1 MIIAIAMQKG
11 GTGKTTTAAVLCQA
25 AARRKCKVLA
35 VDMDPQRNL
44 TSALGVAD
52 DGPGDSYK
60 LLTGAR
66 AADQIHKSK
75 QSNIDIIP
83 GSEALSAT
91 PGGPGSARRLQ
102 EAIRPISALYDVVL
116 IDTPPTA
123 GVLQYNALQA
133 AHRLIIPI
141 NADGYSADGLYT
153 IIDNARQIQKSN
165 PALQI
170 AGILYTRYDP
180 NSDYDRQLFREIINT
195 FCRGADIPYLGTIRT
210 TDKVKEAARDQVS
223 LYTHAPRCTAAAD
236 YMDVFHEVTEHKY
249 T

>member
-1 MIIAIAMQKG
+1 MIITLAMQKG
-11 GTGKTTTAAVLCQA
+11 GTGKTTSTAVIAQA

-35 VDMDPQRNL
+35 IDLDPQQNL

-52 DGPGDSYK
+52 DGPGDAYN
-60 LLTGAR
+60 LLMGAR
-66 AADQIHKSK
+66 AADQIHKSN
-75 QSNIDIIP
+75 QANIDIIP
-83 GSEALSAT
+83 GSAALST
-91 PGGPGSARRLQ
+91 ISGGPGSARRLQ
-102 EAIRPISALYDVVL
+102 EAARPISALYDVIL

-133 AHRLIIPI
+133 ADRLIIPI

-165 PALQI
+165 PALKI

-180 NSDYDRQLFREIINT
+180 NSEYDRQLFREIINT
-195 FCRGADIPYLGTIRT
+195 FCRGTGVPYLGTIRT

-236 YMDVFHEVTEHKY
+236 YMDIFSEVTGYKN

>member
-1 MIIAIAMQKG
+1 MIITLAMQKG
-11 GTGKTTTAAVLCQA
+11 STGKTTTTAVLCQA

-60 LLTGAR
+60 LLTGGR

-102 EAIRPISALYDVVL
+102 
-116 IDTPPTA
+116 
-123 GVLQYNALQA
+123 G
-133 AHRLIIPI
+133 
-141 NADGYSADGLYT
+141 
-153 IIDNARQIQKSN
+153 
-165 PALQI
+165 
-170 AGILYTRYDP
+170 
-180 NSDYDRQLFREIINT
+180 QL
-195 FCRGADIPYLGTIRT
+195 
-210 TDKVKEAARDQVS
+210 DQ
-223 LYTHAPRCTAAAD
+223 
-236 YMDVFHEVTEHKY
+236 
-249 T
+249 